1 MLMGVEAEVEGWE
14 YEEEGEEG
22 VVRHEEVV
30 WVSSSSSE
38 LRLPSSS
45 TETDTTEIN
54 MHTHT
59 HTIKHAGA
67 PTKNTNMD

>member
-1 MLMGVEAEVEGWE
+1 MGVEAEVEGWE

-38 LRLPSSS
+38 LRLLSSS

-54 MHTHT
+54 TQHTH
-59 HTIKHAGA
+59 H
-67 PTKNTNMD
+67 